1 MPDHRKRPRDP
12 TQLDAVLGDFAVAG
26 SSAST
31 SRGRS
36 FRPVGRS
43 FAGTF
48 QAVAAL
54 AMRIFSRLRA
64 RKPLLLV
71 VAGNR

>member
-1 MPDHRKRPRDP
+1 LAISPWLDLLLRLRVDDH
-12 TQLDAVLGDFAVAG
+12 
-26 SSAST
+26 
-31 SRGRS
+31 SRL
-36 FRPVGRS
+36 VGRS